1 MKHCYLKRNL
11 KFFAGCMCVW
21 AMSAPITAQVLPD
34 GMTRLTP
41 EGLELGSVMSVANP
55 LGPKEHAV
63 RTENFLFFAGKDT
76 EHGRT
81 VVHRLDTGRYE
92 VIYGYYSGI

>member
-11 KFFAGCMCVW
+11 KFFTGCMCAW
-21 AMSAPITAQVLPD
+21 AMFAPMTAQVLPD
-34 GMTRLTP
+34 GITRLTP

-63 RTENFLFFAGKDT
+63 RTENFLFLPARMLIMAASCGT
-76 EHGRT
+76 QT
-81 VVHRLDTGRYE
+81 
-92 VIYGYYSGI
+92 

>member
-1 MKHCYLKRNL
+1 M
-11 KFFAGCMCVW
+11 FAPM
-21 AMSAPITAQVLPD
+21 TAQVLPD

-63 RTENFLFFAGKDT
+63 RTENFLFFAGKGLLLELGNAYFRSCDSLG
-76 EHGRT
+76 E
-81 VVHRLDTGRYE
+81 L
-92 VIYGYYSGI
+92 

>member
-11 KFFAGCMCVW
+11 KFFTGCLCAW
-21 AMSAPITAQVLPD
+21 AMFAPMTAQVLPD

-63 RTENFLFFAGKDT
+63 RTENFLFFAGEDT
-76 EHGRT
+76 DHGSELWYTDLTPEGTKLFMRSS
-81 VVHRLDTGRYE
+81 
-92 VIYGYYSGI
+92 IN

>member
-11 KFFAGCMCVW
+11 KFFTGCMCAW
-21 AMSAPITAQVLPD
+21 AMFAPMTAQVLPD
-34 GMTRLTP
+34 GITRLTP

-63 RTENFLFFAGKDT
+63 RTEVLPTTACWTRFLPARMLIMAASCGT
-76 EHGRT
+76 QT
-81 VVHRLDTGRYE
+81 
-92 VIYGYYSGI
+92 